1 MKRAFLKKFFII
13 AFSFALLAFL
23 MPRLSADE
31 DTSQINVIDMVTGDI
46 QTVAVNNLTRVSVTS
61 PEIADI
67 ADAKSD
73 KVSVLAKKAGET
85 DLFLW
90 DAGGK
95 RSIKVRVVNED
106 LSAVKARVE
115 KVLEEAN
122 ITGISLEENLD
133 ISKVVVS
140 GAIPKEDKNRLE
152 NILQPYSD
160 NLLNLVKEEKNEDLI
175 QVDMQIIEIQ
185 TSFEKDLG
193 VLWGNPVLTTG
204 SSSGGSTTSG
214 LLTETEN
221 LPSTNGNGKIGDFF
235 KIGSF
240 SRSGL
245 QATVNAFIQEGKAR
259 LISKP
264 RLVVLNGKQASFLVG
279 GEIPTIN
286 TTTNATGTSQT
297 TSTNYSQYGVNVT
310 VTPTIREGKIDVLL
324 NVDIRDIDAAN
335 STAATSSSSAQT
347 AFITRTASTDL
358 FMDNKQTIVLAGL
371 IKYSDNEQVTRV
383 PFLSSIPLVGALFR
397 NRSTPSPDSNTE
409 MVIILT
415 PMVLADKKF
424 ADKQVVMPT
433 PSQRDSW
440 EEINARYEHEPL
452 LSSWPAAKE
461 VTPKEEVT
469 PVDSTKEEQPAAV
482 DLPVMTAY
490 ARMVQERIS
499 KAISYPN
506 AVGKGGSLAGT
517 VKLKLHILKNGSL
530 GSAEVMESSGNYIL
544 DQAAMQAAKTAA
556 PYDVFTTGMNQE
568 GMIFTIPIIYNNLI
582 SGGAQ
587 APSEKVIASY

>member
-1 MKRAFLKKFFII
+1 MKHAFLKKFFII
-13 AFSFALLAFL
+13 ALGFVLSVFL
-23 MPRLSADE
+23 MPHLFADE
-31 DTSQINVIDMVTGDI
+31 NTSKVSDTIDMVIGDI
-46 QTVAVNNLTRVSVTS
+46 QTVTVNNLTRVSVTS

-67 ADAKSD
+67 SDAQSN

-85 DLFLW
+85 VLFLW

-95 RSIKVRVVNED
+95 RNIKVRVVNED
-106 LSAVKARVE
+106 LNAVKARVQ
-115 KVLEEAN
+115 KLLGEAN
-122 ITGISLEENLD
+122 ITGVSLEGNLD
-133 ISKVVVS
+133 EGKVVVS
-140 GAIPKEDKNRLE
+140 GSLSKEDKSRME

-175 QVDMQIIEIQ
+175 QVDMQIVEIS
-185 TSFEKDLG
+185 TSFEKDVG
-193 VLWGNPVLTTG
+193 IQWSNSVTTSTG
-204 SSSGGSTTSG
+204 SSSSTTPG

-240 SRSGL
+240 ARSGL
-245 QATVNAFIQEGKAR
+245 QATINAFIQEGKAR

-297 TSTNYSQYGVNVT
+297 TNTSYTQYGVNVT

-383 PFLSSIPLVGALFR
+383 PFLSSIPLVGSLFR

-415 PMVLADKKF
+415 PMVLTDKKF
-424 ADKQVVMPT
+424 AYKQVVMPT
-433 PSQRDSW
+433 PSERDSW

-452 LSSWPAAKE
+452 LSSWP
-461 VTPKEEVT
+461 VTKEVT
-469 PVDSTKEEQPAAV
+469 PVDFTKEEQPAA

-499 KAISYPN
+499 KVISYPN
-506 AVGKGGSLAGT
+506 AVGRGGSLAGT

-556 PYDVFTTGMNQE
+556 PYDVFMTGMDRE